1 MRNRILCF
9 TLTAICSIALAFSA
23 SAANVDRPFTVGA
36 AIGYAVENFNI
47 DPDQDNSFA
56 AQINIGYRWM
66 DALATEFQFD
76 HMRRFDVD
84 NPFSRDSLDVNT
96 YILMFKYYPPFGEV
110 TRAYLGLGVGLMD
123 VTVNYKGD
131 EKKLPGY
138 VSNRTRACGKLGM
151 GLERSISE
159 HWILEGAAGYVGGHD
174 GLDEID
180 YFTWHVGLKY
190 RF

>member
-1 MRNRILCF
+1 MRNRILSF
-9 TLTAICSIALAFSA
+9 TFTVICSLALVFSA
-23 SAANVDRPFTVGA
+23 SAASVEKPFTIGA

-56 AQINIGYRWM
+56 AHVNIGYRWM

-76 HMRRFDVD
+76 HMRKFDVD

-123 VTVNYKGD
+123 VTVNYKGG
-131 EKKLPGY
+131 EEKLPGY

-180 YFTWHVGLKY
+180 YFTWHLGLKY